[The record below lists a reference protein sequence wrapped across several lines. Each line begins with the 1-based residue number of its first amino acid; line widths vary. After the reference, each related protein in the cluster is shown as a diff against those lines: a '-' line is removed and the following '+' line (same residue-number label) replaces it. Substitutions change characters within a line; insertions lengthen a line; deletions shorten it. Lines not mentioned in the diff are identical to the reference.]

1 MARKDLLKGL
11 MEQAAK
17 PAEPT
22 SGDASAK
29 SAPPPAP
36 APAAAPAPTARYSKG
51 AIGAVSQ
58 SIAEL
63 KSRSV
68 SDIDPFLIDA
78 GGFQDRLEH
87 DDAEHA
93 SLMASIKEYGQQ
105 VPVLV
110 RPHPEVPDRFQIVYG
125 RRRVLALRDLGLPVK
140 AMIRDLDDDALVM
153 AQGQENTARR
163 DLSYIEKANF
173 ARQMSEAGYKRKV
186 ICDAVNID
194 KTVIS
199 RMLAVIDH
207 LPIELI
213 EAIGAAPSVG
223 RDRWSAMAD
232 LFEGSGFDAASAI
245 GVINLTTRGNGSDNR
260 FNSLMTALESG
271 SKRMVSAEKPRP
283 RQHKLRN
290 ASGIVMGRVSV
301 AEDKVS
307 IELKPAKAG
316 GFDRWLIENMDQIHR
331 DWVTR
336 NGG

>member
-11 MEQAAK
+11 MEQAVK
-17 PAEPT
+17 PLEE
-22 SGDASAK
+22 SERDNSAAVK
-29 SAPPPAP
+29 PPAP
-36 APAAAPAPTARYSKG
+36 SGRYSKG

-87 DDAEHA
+87 DEVEHKA
-93 SLMASIKEYGQQ
+93 LMASISEYGQQ

-110 RPHPEVPDRFQIVYG
+110 RPHPETPDRYQIVYG
-125 RRRVLALRDLGLPVK
+125 RRRVLALRDLGQTVK

-186 ICDAVNID
+186 ICDAINID

-199 RMLAVIDH
+199 RMLNVIDH

-223 RDRWSAMAD
+223 RDRWSAMAE
-232 LFEGSGFDAASAI
+232 LFGKSGFDGPSAI
-245 GVINLTTRGNGSDNR
+245 GVINLTTRGNSSDAR
-260 FNSLMTALESG
+260 FNSLMKALESG
-271 SKRMVSAEKPRP
+271 SNKAKSAEKPQP
-283 RQHKLRN
+283 VQHKLRN

-301 AEDKVS
+301 KDDKVS
-307 IELKPAKAG
+307 IELKPSKAG
-316 GFDRWLIENMDQIHR
+316 GFDRWLVENMEEIHR
-331 DWVTR
+331 DWVTK